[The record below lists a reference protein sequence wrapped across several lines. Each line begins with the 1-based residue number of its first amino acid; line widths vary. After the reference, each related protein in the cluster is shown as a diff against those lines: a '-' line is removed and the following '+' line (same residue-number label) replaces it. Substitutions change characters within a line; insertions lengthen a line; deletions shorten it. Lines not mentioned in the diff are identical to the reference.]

1 MNRMSIVIL
10 WALALLVLQPA
21 LAAEPRQQPT
31 AREQARTVTI
41 FHQPVVM
48 LQATFGQTTPEER
61 VLRTRSAL
69 RAFTEDDIR
78 QPLRVVPVIRYGQP
92 GRLFLMNGKPVLL
105 LSQADL
111 DEGDDLTLDQ
121 AAQRV
126 LARMEAQRTSLQE
139 QFNNRYLF
147 ISAGKA
153 LAGALLLALFYYG
166 AFRAWRRVRRFF
178 LLRILEKRSAI
189 PQHWRRYLGNIEVRL
204 YAVLVILL
212 GMLACYLWLSWAFSL
227 FPWTRVWSESL
238 GDWSLGVIRHLSL
251 SIVASLPGLMIVVLI
266 FLLTWLIIRLVK
278 VVLDQVAAGRIQIPG
293 IHPETVSATRR
304 LISVVIWLFALSAAY
319 PFLPGA
325 NSLAFKGISVFFGLM
340 LTLGSTGVM
349 THAMSGLVLIYSRA
363 LRKGDWIRLA
373 DNEGQ
378 VSEIGV
384 LATKIL
390 TRENYIVTVPNAVVV
405 SGKIINLSAESA
417 DGGVNLTTSV
427 TIGYD
432 TPWRQVHA
440 LLELAARRTP
450 GIDQQIAP
458 VVRKLGLL
466 DWYTS
471 YELQVRLLP
480 TTKLPDGRNAM
491 HSSIIDVFNEF
502 GVQIMSPNFVMQ
514 PKVPG
519 IHPET
524 VSATRR
530 LISVVIWLFALSAAY
545 PFLPGAN
552 SLAFKGIS
560 VFFGLMLTLGS
571 TGVMTHAMSGLV
583 LIYSRAL
590 RKGDWIRLADNEGQV
605 SEIGVL
611 ATKILTR
618 ENYIVTV
625 PNAVVVSGK
634 IINLSAESA
643 DGGVNLTTSVTI
655 GYDTPW
661 RQVHAL
667 LELAARRTPGIDQQI
682 APVVRKLGLLDWYT
696 SYELQ
701 VRLLPTT
708 KLPDGRNALHSSII
722 DVFNE
727 FGVQIM
733 SPNFVMQPK
742 AAVVVPQEAWYAAP
756 AVAPQKPEK

>member
-238 GDWSLGVIRHLSL
+238 GDWSLGDWSLGVIRDLSL

-405 SGKIINLSAESA
+405 SGKIINLSAES
-417 DGGVNLTTSV
+417 V
-427 TIGYD
+427 
-432 TPWRQVHA
+432 
-440 LLELAARRTP
+440 
-450 GIDQQIAP
+450 
-458 VVRKLGLL
+458 
-466 DWYTS
+466 
-471 YELQVRLLP
+471 
-480 TTKLPDGRNAM
+480 
-491 HSSIIDVFNEF
+491 
-502 GVQIMSPNFVMQ
+502 
-514 PKVPG
+514 
-519 IHPET
+519 
-524 VSATRR
+524 
-530 LISVVIWLFALSAAY
+530 
-545 PFLPGAN
+545 
-552 SLAFKGIS
+552 
-560 VFFGLMLTLGS
+560 
-571 TGVMTHAMSGLV
+571 
-583 LIYSRAL
+583 
-590 RKGDWIRLADNEGQV
+590 
-605 SEIGVL
+605 
-611 ATKILTR
+611 
-618 ENYIVTV
+618 
-625 PNAVVVSGK
+625 
-634 IINLSAESA
+634 

-756 AVAPQKPEK
+756 AVAPQEPEK

>member
-278 VVLDQVAAGRIQIPG
+278 VVLDQVAAGRIQVPG

-325 NSLAFKGISVFFGLM
+325 NSLAFKGISLFFGLM

-378 VSEIGV
+378 VS
-384 LATKIL
+384 K
-390 TRENYIVTVPNAVVV
+390 
-405 SGKIINLSAESA
+405 
-417 DGGVNLTTSV
+417 
-427 TIGYD
+427 
-432 TPWRQVHA
+432 
-440 LLELAARRTP
+440 
-450 GIDQQIAP
+450 
-458 VVRKLGLL
+458 
-466 DWYTS
+466 
-471 YELQVRLLP
+471 
-480 TTKLPDGRNAM
+480 
-491 HSSIIDVFNEF
+491 
-502 GVQIMSPNFVMQ
+502 
-514 PKVPG
+514 
-519 IHPET
+519 
-524 VSATRR
+524 
-530 LISVVIWLFALSAAY
+530 
-545 PFLPGAN
+545 
-552 SLAFKGIS
+552 
-560 VFFGLMLTLGS
+560 
-571 TGVMTHAMSGLV
+571 
-583 LIYSRAL
+583 
-590 RKGDWIRLADNEGQV
+590 
-605 SEIGVL
+605 IGVL

-727 FGVQIM
+727 FGVHIM

-756 AVAPQKPEK
+756 AVAPQEPEK

>member
-238 GDWSLGVIRHLSL
+238 GDWSLGDWSLGVIRDLSL

-278 VVLDQVAAGRIQIPG
+278 VVLDQVAAGRIQ
-293 IHPETVSATRR
+293 
-304 LISVVIWLFALSAAY
+304 
-319 PFLPGA
+319 
-325 NSLAFKGISVFFGLM
+325 
-340 LTLGSTGVM
+340 
-349 THAMSGLVLIYSRA
+349 
-363 LRKGDWIRLA
+363 
-373 DNEGQ
+373 
-378 VSEIGV
+378 
-384 LATKIL
+384 
-390 TRENYIVTVPNAVVV
+390 
-405 SGKIINLSAESA
+405 
-417 DGGVNLTTSV
+417 
-427 TIGYD
+427 
-432 TPWRQVHA
+432 
-440 LLELAARRTP
+440 
-450 GIDQQIAP
+450 
-458 VVRKLGLL
+458 
-466 DWYTS
+466 
-471 YELQVRLLP
+471 
-480 TTKLPDGRNAM
+480 
-491 HSSIIDVFNEF
+491 
-502 GVQIMSPNFVMQ
+502 
-514 PKVPG
+514 VPG

-590 RKGDWIRLADNEGQV
+590 RKGDWIRLADNEDQV

-634 IINLSAESA
+634 IINLSAESV

-667 LELAARRTPGIDQQI
+667 LELAARRAPGIDQQI

-701 VRLLPTT
+701 VRLLPTA

-756 AVAPQKPEK
+756 AVAPQEPEK

>member
-166 AFRAWRRVRRFF
+166 AFRAWRGVRRFF

-204 YAVLVILL
+204 YAVLVIFL

-238 GDWSLGVIRHLSL
+238 GDWSLGVIRDLSL

-278 VVLDQVAAGRIQIPG
+278 VVLDQVAAGRIQ
-293 IHPETVSATRR
+293 
-304 LISVVIWLFALSAAY
+304 
-319 PFLPGA
+319 
-325 NSLAFKGISVFFGLM
+325 
-340 LTLGSTGVM
+340 
-349 THAMSGLVLIYSRA
+349 
-363 LRKGDWIRLA
+363 
-373 DNEGQ
+373 
-378 VSEIGV
+378 
-384 LATKIL
+384 
-390 TRENYIVTVPNAVVV
+390 
-405 SGKIINLSAESA
+405 
-417 DGGVNLTTSV
+417 
-427 TIGYD
+427 
-432 TPWRQVHA
+432 
-440 LLELAARRTP
+440 
-450 GIDQQIAP
+450 
-458 VVRKLGLL
+458 
-466 DWYTS
+466 
-471 YELQVRLLP
+471 
-480 TTKLPDGRNAM
+480 
-491 HSSIIDVFNEF
+491 
-502 GVQIMSPNFVMQ
+502 
-514 PKVPG
+514 VPG

-545 PFLPGAN
+545 PFLPGAK

-756 AVAPQKPEK
+756 AVAPQEPEK

>member
-92 GRLFLMNGKPVLL
+92 GRLLLMNGKPVLL

-278 VVLDQVAAGRIQIPG
+278 EVLDQVAAGRIQIPG
-293 IHPETVSATRR
+293 V
-304 LISVVIWLFALSAAY
+304 
-319 PFLPGA
+319 
-325 NSLAFKGISVFFGLM
+325 
-340 LTLGSTGVM
+340 
-349 THAMSGLVLIYSRA
+349 
-363 LRKGDWIRLA
+363 
-373 DNEGQ
+373 
-378 VSEIGV
+378 
-384 LATKIL
+384 
-390 TRENYIVTVPNAVVV
+390 
-405 SGKIINLSAESA
+405 
-417 DGGVNLTTSV
+417 
-427 TIGYD
+427 
-432 TPWRQVHA
+432 
-440 LLELAARRTP
+440 
-450 GIDQQIAP
+450 
-458 VVRKLGLL
+458 
-466 DWYTS
+466 
-471 YELQVRLLP
+471 
-480 TTKLPDGRNAM
+480 
-491 HSSIIDVFNEF
+491 
-502 GVQIMSPNFVMQ
+502 
-514 PKVPG
+514 
-519 IHPET
+519 HPET

-756 AVAPQKPEK
+756 AVAPQEPEK

>member
-92 GRLFLMNGKPVLL
+92 GRLLLMNGKPVLL

-238 GDWSLGVIRHLSL
+238 GDWSLGVIRDLSL

-278 VVLDQVAAGRIQIPG
+278 VVLDQVAAGRIQ
-293 IHPETVSATRR
+293 
-304 LISVVIWLFALSAAY
+304 
-319 PFLPGA
+319 
-325 NSLAFKGISVFFGLM
+325 
-340 LTLGSTGVM
+340 
-349 THAMSGLVLIYSRA
+349 
-363 LRKGDWIRLA
+363 
-373 DNEGQ
+373 
-378 VSEIGV
+378 
-384 LATKIL
+384 
-390 TRENYIVTVPNAVVV
+390 
-405 SGKIINLSAESA
+405 
-417 DGGVNLTTSV
+417 
-427 TIGYD
+427 
-432 TPWRQVHA
+432 
-440 LLELAARRTP
+440 
-450 GIDQQIAP
+450 
-458 VVRKLGLL
+458 
-466 DWYTS
+466 
-471 YELQVRLLP
+471 
-480 TTKLPDGRNAM
+480 
-491 HSSIIDVFNEF
+491 
-502 GVQIMSPNFVMQ
+502 
-514 PKVPG
+514 VPG

-661 RQVHAL
+661 RQVQAL

-756 AVAPQKPEK
+756 AVAPQEPEK

>member
-166 AFRAWRRVRRFF
+166 ALRAWRRVRRFF

-238 GDWSLGVIRHLSL
+238 GDWSLGVIRDLSL

-278 VVLDQVAAGRIQIPG
+278 VVLDQVAAGRIQ
-293 IHPETVSATRR
+293 
-304 LISVVIWLFALSAAY
+304 
-319 PFLPGA
+319 
-325 NSLAFKGISVFFGLM
+325 
-340 LTLGSTGVM
+340 
-349 THAMSGLVLIYSRA
+349 
-363 LRKGDWIRLA
+363 
-373 DNEGQ
+373 
-378 VSEIGV
+378 
-384 LATKIL
+384 
-390 TRENYIVTVPNAVVV
+390 
-405 SGKIINLSAESA
+405 
-417 DGGVNLTTSV
+417 
-427 TIGYD
+427 
-432 TPWRQVHA
+432 
-440 LLELAARRTP
+440 
-450 GIDQQIAP
+450 
-458 VVRKLGLL
+458 
-466 DWYTS
+466 
-471 YELQVRLLP
+471 
-480 TTKLPDGRNAM
+480 
-491 HSSIIDVFNEF
+491 
-502 GVQIMSPNFVMQ
+502 
-514 PKVPG
+514 VPG

-661 RQVHAL
+661 RQVHAM

>member
-166 AFRAWRRVRRFF
+166 ALRAWRRVRRFF

-238 GDWSLGVIRHLSL
+238 GDWSLGVIRDLSL

-278 VVLDQVAAGRIQIPG
+278 VVLDQVAAGRIQ
-293 IHPETVSATRR
+293 
-304 LISVVIWLFALSAAY
+304 
-319 PFLPGA
+319 
-325 NSLAFKGISVFFGLM
+325 
-340 LTLGSTGVM
+340 
-349 THAMSGLVLIYSRA
+349 
-363 LRKGDWIRLA
+363 
-373 DNEGQ
+373 
-378 VSEIGV
+378 
-384 LATKIL
+384 
-390 TRENYIVTVPNAVVV
+390 
-405 SGKIINLSAESA
+405 
-417 DGGVNLTTSV
+417 
-427 TIGYD
+427 
-432 TPWRQVHA
+432 
-440 LLELAARRTP
+440 
-450 GIDQQIAP
+450 
-458 VVRKLGLL
+458 
-466 DWYTS
+466 
-471 YELQVRLLP
+471 
-480 TTKLPDGRNAM
+480 
-491 HSSIIDVFNEF
+491 
-502 GVQIMSPNFVMQ
+502 
-514 PKVPG
+514 VPG

-524 VSATRR
+524 ISATRR

-733 SPNFVMQPK
+733 SPNFLMQPK

-756 AVAPQKPEK
+756 AVAPQEPEK

>member
-153 LAGALLLALFYYG
+153 LAGGLLLALFYYG

-204 YAVLVILL
+204 YAVLVIFL

-238 GDWSLGVIRHLSL
+238 GDWSLGVIRDLSL

-278 VVLDQVAAGRIQIPG
+278 VVLDQVAAGRIQ
-293 IHPETVSATRR
+293 
-304 LISVVIWLFALSAAY
+304 
-319 PFLPGA
+319 
-325 NSLAFKGISVFFGLM
+325 
-340 LTLGSTGVM
+340 
-349 THAMSGLVLIYSRA
+349 
-363 LRKGDWIRLA
+363 
-373 DNEGQ
+373 
-378 VSEIGV
+378 
-384 LATKIL
+384 
-390 TRENYIVTVPNAVVV
+390 
-405 SGKIINLSAESA
+405 
-417 DGGVNLTTSV
+417 
-427 TIGYD
+427 
-432 TPWRQVHA
+432 
-440 LLELAARRTP
+440 
-450 GIDQQIAP
+450 
-458 VVRKLGLL
+458 
-466 DWYTS
+466 
-471 YELQVRLLP
+471 
-480 TTKLPDGRNAM
+480 
-491 HSSIIDVFNEF
+491 
-502 GVQIMSPNFVMQ
+502 
-514 PKVPG
+514 VPG

-756 AVAPQKPEK
+756 AVAPQEPEK

>member
-31 AREQARTVTI
+31 AREQARTVYI
-41 FHQPVVM
+41 FHQPMVM

-78 QPLRVVPVIRYGQP
+78 QPLRVVPVIRYGHP

-126 LARMEAQRTSLQE
+126 LARMEAQRTGLRE
-139 QFNNRYLF
+139 QFNTRYLQL
-147 ISAGKA
+147 STGKA
-153 LAGALLLALFYYG
+153 LAGGLLLALFYYG
-166 AFRAWRRVRRFF
+166 AFRVWRRVRRFF

-204 YAVLVILL
+204 YAVLAILV
-212 GMLACYLWLSWAFSL
+212 GVLACYLWLSWAFSL

-238 GDWSLGVIRHLSL
+238 GDWSLGVLRDLSL

-278 VVLDQVAAGRIQIPG
+278 VVLDQVAAGRIQVPG

-325 NSLAFKGISVFFGLM
+325 NSLAFKCISVFFGLM

-417 DGGVNLTTSV
+417 DGGINLTTSV

-450 GIDQQIAP
+450 GVDQQIAP

-480 TTKLPDGRNAM
+480 TTKLP
-491 HSSIIDVFNEF
+491 E
-502 GVQIMSPNFVMQ
+502 
-514 PKVPG
+514 
-519 IHPET
+519 
-524 VSATRR
+524 
-530 LISVVIWLFALSAAY
+530 
-545 PFLPGAN
+545 
-552 SLAFKGIS
+552 
-560 VFFGLMLTLGS
+560 
-571 TGVMTHAMSGLV
+571 
-583 LIYSRAL
+583 
-590 RKGDWIRLADNEGQV
+590 
-605 SEIGVL
+605 
-611 ATKILTR
+611 
-618 ENYIVTV
+618 
-625 PNAVVVSGK
+625 
-634 IINLSAESA
+634 
-643 DGGVNLTTSVTI
+643 
-655 GYDTPW
+655 
-661 RQVHAL
+661 
-667 LELAARRTPGIDQQI
+667 
-682 APVVRKLGLLDWYT
+682 
-696 SYELQ
+696 
-701 VRLLPTT
+701 
-708 KLPDGRNALHSSII
+708 GRNALHSSII

-742 AAVVVPQEAWYAAP
+742 AAVVVPQEAWFAAP
-756 AVAPQKPEK
+756 AVAPQEPEK

>member
-92 GRLFLMNGKPVLL
+92 GRLLLMNGKPVLL

-212 GMLACYLWLSWAFSL
+212 GMLACYLWLSWPFSL

-480 TTKLPDGRNAM
+480 TTKLPDGRNA
-491 HSSIIDVFNEF
+491 
-502 GVQIMSPNFVMQ
+502 
-514 PKVPG
+514 
-519 IHPET
+519 
-524 VSATRR
+524 
-530 LISVVIWLFALSAAY
+530 
-545 PFLPGAN
+545 
-552 SLAFKGIS
+552 
-560 VFFGLMLTLGS
+560 
-571 TGVMTHAMSGLV
+571 
-583 LIYSRAL
+583 
-590 RKGDWIRLADNEGQV
+590 
-605 SEIGVL
+605 
-611 ATKILTR
+611 
-618 ENYIVTV
+618 
-625 PNAVVVSGK
+625 
-634 IINLSAESA
+634 
-643 DGGVNLTTSVTI
+643 
-655 GYDTPW
+655 
-661 RQVHAL
+661 
-667 LELAARRTPGIDQQI
+667 
-682 APVVRKLGLLDWYT
+682 
-696 SYELQ
+696 
-701 VRLLPTT
+701 
-708 KLPDGRNALHSSII
+708 LHSSII

>member
-92 GRLFLMNGKPVLL
+92 GRLLLMNGKPVLL

-166 AFRAWRRVRRFF
+166 AFRAWRRGRRFF

-325 NSLAFKGISVFFGLM
+325 NSLAFKGISL
-340 LTLGSTGVM
+340 
-349 THAMSGLVLIYSRA
+349 
-363 LRKGDWIRLA
+363 
-373 DNEGQ
+373 
-378 VSEIGV
+378 
-384 LATKIL
+384 
-390 TRENYIVTVPNAVVV
+390 
-405 SGKIINLSAESA
+405 
-417 DGGVNLTTSV
+417 
-427 TIGYD
+427 
-432 TPWRQVHA
+432 
-440 LLELAARRTP
+440 
-450 GIDQQIAP
+450 
-458 VVRKLGLL
+458 
-466 DWYTS
+466 
-471 YELQVRLLP
+471 
-480 TTKLPDGRNAM
+480 
-491 HSSIIDVFNEF
+491 
-502 GVQIMSPNFVMQ
+502 
-514 PKVPG
+514 
-519 IHPET
+519 
-524 VSATRR
+524 
-530 LISVVIWLFALSAAY
+530 
-545 PFLPGAN
+545 
-552 SLAFKGIS
+552 
-560 VFFGLMLTLGS
+560 FFGLMLTLGS

-756 AVAPQKPEK
+756 AVAPQEPEK

>member
-238 GDWSLGVIRHLSL
+238 GDWSLGDWSLGVIRDLSL

-325 NSLAFKGISVFFGLM
+325 NSLAFKGISLFFGLM

-450 GIDQQIAP
+450 GVDQQIAP
-458 VVRKLGLL
+458 IVRKLGLL
-466 DWYTS
+466 DWYT
-471 YELQVRLLP
+471 
-480 TTKLPDGRNAM
+480 A
-491 HSSIIDVFNEF
+491 
-502 GVQIMSPNFVMQ
+502 
-514 PKVPG
+514 
-519 IHPET
+519 
-524 VSATRR
+524 
-530 LISVVIWLFALSAAY
+530 
-545 PFLPGAN
+545 
-552 SLAFKGIS
+552 
-560 VFFGLMLTLGS
+560 
-571 TGVMTHAMSGLV
+571 
-583 LIYSRAL
+583 
-590 RKGDWIRLADNEGQV
+590 
-605 SEIGVL
+605 
-611 ATKILTR
+611 
-618 ENYIVTV
+618 
-625 PNAVVVSGK
+625 
-634 IINLSAESA
+634 
-643 DGGVNLTTSVTI
+643 
-655 GYDTPW
+655 
-661 RQVHAL
+661 
-667 LELAARRTPGIDQQI
+667 
-682 APVVRKLGLLDWYT
+682 
-696 SYELQ
+696 YELQ

-756 AVAPQKPEK
+756 AVAPQEPEK

>member
-31 AREQARTVTI
+31 AHEQARTVTI

-405 SGKIINLSAESA
+405 SGKIINLSAES
-417 DGGVNLTTSV
+417 V
-427 TIGYD
+427 
-432 TPWRQVHA
+432 
-440 LLELAARRTP
+440 
-450 GIDQQIAP
+450 
-458 VVRKLGLL
+458 
-466 DWYTS
+466 
-471 YELQVRLLP
+471 
-480 TTKLPDGRNAM
+480 
-491 HSSIIDVFNEF
+491 
-502 GVQIMSPNFVMQ
+502 
-514 PKVPG
+514 
-519 IHPET
+519 
-524 VSATRR
+524 
-530 LISVVIWLFALSAAY
+530 
-545 PFLPGAN
+545 
-552 SLAFKGIS
+552 
-560 VFFGLMLTLGS
+560 
-571 TGVMTHAMSGLV
+571 
-583 LIYSRAL
+583 
-590 RKGDWIRLADNEGQV
+590 
-605 SEIGVL
+605 
-611 ATKILTR
+611 
-618 ENYIVTV
+618 
-625 PNAVVVSGK
+625 
-634 IINLSAESA
+634 

>member
-111 DEGDDLTLDQ
+111 DVGDDLTLDQ

-238 GDWSLGVIRHLSL
+238 GDWSLGVIRDLSL

-278 VVLDQVAAGRIQIPG
+278 VVLDQVAAGRIQ
-293 IHPETVSATRR
+293 
-304 LISVVIWLFALSAAY
+304 
-319 PFLPGA
+319 
-325 NSLAFKGISVFFGLM
+325 
-340 LTLGSTGVM
+340 
-349 THAMSGLVLIYSRA
+349 
-363 LRKGDWIRLA
+363 
-373 DNEGQ
+373 
-378 VSEIGV
+378 
-384 LATKIL
+384 
-390 TRENYIVTVPNAVVV
+390 
-405 SGKIINLSAESA
+405 
-417 DGGVNLTTSV
+417 
-427 TIGYD
+427 
-432 TPWRQVHA
+432 
-440 LLELAARRTP
+440 
-450 GIDQQIAP
+450 
-458 VVRKLGLL
+458 
-466 DWYTS
+466 
-471 YELQVRLLP
+471 
-480 TTKLPDGRNAM
+480 
-491 HSSIIDVFNEF
+491 
-502 GVQIMSPNFVMQ
+502 
-514 PKVPG
+514 VPG

-756 AVAPQKPEK
+756 AVAPQEPEK

>member
-31 AREQARTVTI
+31 AHEQARTVTI

-204 YAVLVILL
+204 YAVLVILF

-238 GDWSLGVIRHLSL
+238 GDWSLGVIRDLSL

-278 VVLDQVAAGRIQIPG
+278 VVLDQVAAGRIQ
-293 IHPETVSATRR
+293 
-304 LISVVIWLFALSAAY
+304 
-319 PFLPGA
+319 
-325 NSLAFKGISVFFGLM
+325 
-340 LTLGSTGVM
+340 
-349 THAMSGLVLIYSRA
+349 
-363 LRKGDWIRLA
+363 
-373 DNEGQ
+373 
-378 VSEIGV
+378 
-384 LATKIL
+384 
-390 TRENYIVTVPNAVVV
+390 
-405 SGKIINLSAESA
+405 
-417 DGGVNLTTSV
+417 
-427 TIGYD
+427 
-432 TPWRQVHA
+432 
-440 LLELAARRTP
+440 
-450 GIDQQIAP
+450 
-458 VVRKLGLL
+458 
-466 DWYTS
+466 
-471 YELQVRLLP
+471 
-480 TTKLPDGRNAM
+480 
-491 HSSIIDVFNEF
+491 
-502 GVQIMSPNFVMQ
+502 
-514 PKVPG
+514 VPG

-634 IINLSAESA
+634 IINISAESA

-756 AVAPQKPEK
+756 AVAPQEPER

>member
-1 MNRMSIVIL
+1 MNRISIVIL

-166 AFRAWRRVRRFF
+166 AFRSWRRVRRFF

-238 GDWSLGVIRHLSL
+238 GDWSLGVIRDLSL

-266 FLLTWLIIRLVK
+266 FLLTWLIVRLVK
-278 VVLDQVAAGRIQIPG
+278 VVLDQVAAGRIQ
-293 IHPETVSATRR
+293 
-304 LISVVIWLFALSAAY
+304 
-319 PFLPGA
+319 
-325 NSLAFKGISVFFGLM
+325 
-340 LTLGSTGVM
+340 
-349 THAMSGLVLIYSRA
+349 
-363 LRKGDWIRLA
+363 
-373 DNEGQ
+373 
-378 VSEIGV
+378 
-384 LATKIL
+384 
-390 TRENYIVTVPNAVVV
+390 
-405 SGKIINLSAESA
+405 
-417 DGGVNLTTSV
+417 
-427 TIGYD
+427 
-432 TPWRQVHA
+432 
-440 LLELAARRTP
+440 
-450 GIDQQIAP
+450 
-458 VVRKLGLL
+458 
-466 DWYTS
+466 
-471 YELQVRLLP
+471 
-480 TTKLPDGRNAM
+480 
-491 HSSIIDVFNEF
+491 
-502 GVQIMSPNFVMQ
+502 
-514 PKVPG
+514 VPG

-756 AVAPQKPEK
+756 AVAPQEPEK

>member
-92 GRLFLMNGKPVLL
+92 GRLLLMNGKPVLL

-153 LAGALLLALFYYG
+153 LSGALLLALFYYG

-325 NSLAFKGISVFFGLM
+325 NSLAFKGISL
-340 LTLGSTGVM
+340 
-349 THAMSGLVLIYSRA
+349 
-363 LRKGDWIRLA
+363 
-373 DNEGQ
+373 
-378 VSEIGV
+378 
-384 LATKIL
+384 
-390 TRENYIVTVPNAVVV
+390 
-405 SGKIINLSAESA
+405 
-417 DGGVNLTTSV
+417 
-427 TIGYD
+427 
-432 TPWRQVHA
+432 
-440 LLELAARRTP
+440 
-450 GIDQQIAP
+450 
-458 VVRKLGLL
+458 
-466 DWYTS
+466 
-471 YELQVRLLP
+471 
-480 TTKLPDGRNAM
+480 
-491 HSSIIDVFNEF
+491 
-502 GVQIMSPNFVMQ
+502 
-514 PKVPG
+514 
-519 IHPET
+519 
-524 VSATRR
+524 
-530 LISVVIWLFALSAAY
+530 
-545 PFLPGAN
+545 
-552 SLAFKGIS
+552 
-560 VFFGLMLTLGS
+560 FFGLMLTLGS

-756 AVAPQKPEK
+756 AVAPQEPEK

>member
-153 LAGALLLALFYYG
+153 LAGALLLALFHYG

-238 GDWSLGVIRHLSL
+238 GDWSLGDWSLGVIRDLSL

-373 DNEGQ
+373 DNEDQ

-405 SGKIINLSAESA
+405 SGKIINLSAES
-417 DGGVNLTTSV
+417 V
-427 TIGYD
+427 
-432 TPWRQVHA
+432 
-440 LLELAARRTP
+440 
-450 GIDQQIAP
+450 
-458 VVRKLGLL
+458 
-466 DWYTS
+466 
-471 YELQVRLLP
+471 
-480 TTKLPDGRNAM
+480 
-491 HSSIIDVFNEF
+491 
-502 GVQIMSPNFVMQ
+502 
-514 PKVPG
+514 
-519 IHPET
+519 
-524 VSATRR
+524 
-530 LISVVIWLFALSAAY
+530 
-545 PFLPGAN
+545 
-552 SLAFKGIS
+552 
-560 VFFGLMLTLGS
+560 
-571 TGVMTHAMSGLV
+571 
-583 LIYSRAL
+583 
-590 RKGDWIRLADNEGQV
+590 
-605 SEIGVL
+605 
-611 ATKILTR
+611 
-618 ENYIVTV
+618 
-625 PNAVVVSGK
+625 
-634 IINLSAESA
+634 

-756 AVAPQKPEK
+756 AVAPQEPEK

>member
-1 MNRMSIVIL
+1 MNRMSVVIL
-10 WALALLVLQPA
+10 WALALLVLKPA

-78 QPLRVVPVIRYGQP
+78 QPLRVVAVNRYGQP

-139 QFNNRYLF
+139 QFNDRYLLL
-147 ISAGKA
+147 SAGKA
-153 LAGALLLALFYYG
+153 LAGGLLLALFYYG
-166 AFRAWRRVRRFF
+166 AFRAWRRVRCFF

-204 YAVLVILL
+204 YAVLVILV
-212 GMLACYLWLSWAFSL
+212 GMLASYLWLSWAFSL

-238 GDWSLGVIRHLSL
+238 GDWSLGVIRDLSL

-266 FLLTWLIIRLVK
+266 FLITWLIIRLVK
-278 VVLDQVAAGRIQIPG
+278 VALDQVAAGRIQ
-293 IHPETVSATRR
+293 
-304 LISVVIWLFALSAAY
+304 
-319 PFLPGA
+319 
-325 NSLAFKGISVFFGLM
+325 
-340 LTLGSTGVM
+340 
-349 THAMSGLVLIYSRA
+349 
-363 LRKGDWIRLA
+363 
-373 DNEGQ
+373 
-378 VSEIGV
+378 
-384 LATKIL
+384 
-390 TRENYIVTVPNAVVV
+390 
-405 SGKIINLSAESA
+405 
-417 DGGVNLTTSV
+417 
-427 TIGYD
+427 
-432 TPWRQVHA
+432 
-440 LLELAARRTP
+440 
-450 GIDQQIAP
+450 
-458 VVRKLGLL
+458 
-466 DWYTS
+466 
-471 YELQVRLLP
+471 
-480 TTKLPDGRNAM
+480 
-491 HSSIIDVFNEF
+491 
-502 GVQIMSPNFVMQ
+502 
-514 PKVPG
+514 VPG

-634 IINLSAESA
+634 IINLSAEST
-643 DGGVNLTTSVTI
+643 DGGFNLTTSVTI

-667 LELAARRTPGIDQQI
+667 LELAARRTPGVDQQI
-682 APVVRKLGLLDWYT
+682 APIVRKLGLLDWYT
-696 SYELQ
+696 AYELQ

-756 AVAPQKPEK
+756 AVAPQEPEK

>member
-31 AREQARTVTI
+31 AHEQARTVTI

-92 GRLFLMNGKPVLL
+92 GRLFQMNGKPVLL

-405 SGKIINLSAESA
+405 SGKIINLSAES
-417 DGGVNLTTSV
+417 V
-427 TIGYD
+427 
-432 TPWRQVHA
+432 
-440 LLELAARRTP
+440 
-450 GIDQQIAP
+450 
-458 VVRKLGLL
+458 
-466 DWYTS
+466 
-471 YELQVRLLP
+471 
-480 TTKLPDGRNAM
+480 
-491 HSSIIDVFNEF
+491 
-502 GVQIMSPNFVMQ
+502 
-514 PKVPG
+514 
-519 IHPET
+519 
-524 VSATRR
+524 
-530 LISVVIWLFALSAAY
+530 
-545 PFLPGAN
+545 
-552 SLAFKGIS
+552 
-560 VFFGLMLTLGS
+560 
-571 TGVMTHAMSGLV
+571 
-583 LIYSRAL
+583 
-590 RKGDWIRLADNEGQV
+590 
-605 SEIGVL
+605 
-611 ATKILTR
+611 
-618 ENYIVTV
+618 
-625 PNAVVVSGK
+625 
-634 IINLSAESA
+634 

-722 DVFNE
+722 DEFNE

-756 AVAPQKPEK
+756 AVAPQEPEK

>member
-278 VVLDQVAAGRIQIPG
+278 VVLDRVAAGRIQ
-293 IHPETVSATRR
+293 
-304 LISVVIWLFALSAAY
+304 
-319 PFLPGA
+319 
-325 NSLAFKGISVFFGLM
+325 
-340 LTLGSTGVM
+340 
-349 THAMSGLVLIYSRA
+349 
-363 LRKGDWIRLA
+363 
-373 DNEGQ
+373 
-378 VSEIGV
+378 
-384 LATKIL
+384 
-390 TRENYIVTVPNAVVV
+390 
-405 SGKIINLSAESA
+405 
-417 DGGVNLTTSV
+417 
-427 TIGYD
+427 
-432 TPWRQVHA
+432 
-440 LLELAARRTP
+440 
-450 GIDQQIAP
+450 
-458 VVRKLGLL
+458 
-466 DWYTS
+466 
-471 YELQVRLLP
+471 
-480 TTKLPDGRNAM
+480 
-491 HSSIIDVFNEF
+491 
-502 GVQIMSPNFVMQ
+502 
-514 PKVPG
+514 VPG

-682 APVVRKLGLLDWYT
+682 APAVRKLGLLDWYT

>member
-48 LQATFGQTTPEER
+48 LHATFGQTTPEER

-238 GDWSLGVIRHLSL
+238 GDWSLGVIRDLSL

-278 VVLDQVAAGRIQIPG
+278 VVLDQVAAGRIQVPG

-340 LTLGSTGVM
+340 LTLRSTGVM

-440 LLELAARRTP
+440 LLELAARRT
-450 GIDQQIAP
+450 Q
-458 VVRKLGLL
+458 
-466 DWYTS
+466 
-471 YELQVRLLP
+471 
-480 TTKLPDGRNAM
+480 
-491 HSSIIDVFNEF
+491 
-502 GVQIMSPNFVMQ
+502 
-514 PKVPG
+514 
-519 IHPET
+519 
-524 VSATRR
+524 
-530 LISVVIWLFALSAAY
+530 
-545 PFLPGAN
+545 
-552 SLAFKGIS
+552 
-560 VFFGLMLTLGS
+560 
-571 TGVMTHAMSGLV
+571 
-583 LIYSRAL
+583 
-590 RKGDWIRLADNEGQV
+590 
-605 SEIGVL
+605 
-611 ATKILTR
+611 
-618 ENYIVTV
+618 
-625 PNAVVVSGK
+625 
-634 IINLSAESA
+634 
-643 DGGVNLTTSVTI
+643 
-655 GYDTPW
+655 
-661 RQVHAL
+661 
-667 LELAARRTPGIDQQI
+667 GIDQQI

-756 AVAPQKPEK
+756 AVAPQEPEK

>member
-31 AREQARTVTI
+31 AHEQARTVTI

-238 GDWSLGVIRHLSL
+238 GDWSLGVIRDLSL

-278 VVLDQVAAGRIQIPG
+278 VVLDQVAAGRIQVPG

-319 PFLPGA
+319 
-325 NSLAFKGISVFFGLM
+325 
-340 LTLGSTGVM
+340 
-349 THAMSGLVLIYSRA
+349 H
-363 LRKGDWIRLA
+363 
-373 DNEGQ
+373 EGQ

-405 SGKIINLSAESA
+405 SGKIIN
-417 DGGVNLTTSV
+417 
-427 TIGYD
+427 I
-432 TPWRQVHA
+432 
-440 LLELAARRTP
+440 
-450 GIDQQIAP
+450 
-458 VVRKLGLL
+458 
-466 DWYTS
+466 
-471 YELQVRLLP
+471 
-480 TTKLPDGRNAM
+480 
-491 HSSIIDVFNEF
+491 
-502 GVQIMSPNFVMQ
+502 
-514 PKVPG
+514 
-519 IHPET
+519 
-524 VSATRR
+524 
-530 LISVVIWLFALSAAY
+530 
-545 PFLPGAN
+545 
-552 SLAFKGIS
+552 
-560 VFFGLMLTLGS
+560 
-571 TGVMTHAMSGLV
+571 
-583 LIYSRAL
+583 
-590 RKGDWIRLADNEGQV
+590 
-605 SEIGVL
+605 
-611 ATKILTR
+611 
-618 ENYIVTV
+618 
-625 PNAVVVSGK
+625 
-634 IINLSAESA
+634 SAESA

-756 AVAPQKPEK
+756 AVAPQEPEK

>member
-466 DWYTS
+466 
-471 YELQVRLLP
+471 
-480 TTKLPDGRNAM
+480 A
-491 HSSIIDVFNEF
+491 
-502 GVQIMSPNFVMQ
+502 
-514 PKVPG
+514 
-519 IHPET
+519 
-524 VSATRR
+524 
-530 LISVVIWLFALSAAY
+530 
-545 PFLPGAN
+545 
-552 SLAFKGIS
+552 
-560 VFFGLMLTLGS
+560 
-571 TGVMTHAMSGLV
+571 
-583 LIYSRAL
+583 
-590 RKGDWIRLADNEGQV
+590 
-605 SEIGVL
+605 
-611 ATKILTR
+611 
-618 ENYIVTV
+618 
-625 PNAVVVSGK
+625 
-634 IINLSAESA
+634 
-643 DGGVNLTTSVTI
+643 
-655 GYDTPW
+655 
-661 RQVHAL
+661 
-667 LELAARRTPGIDQQI
+667 
-682 APVVRKLGLLDWYT
+682 WYT

-756 AVAPQKPEK
+756 AVAPQEPEK

>member
-278 VVLDQVAAGRIQIPG
+278 VVLDRVAAGRIQVPG

-304 LISVVIWLFALSAAY
+304 LISVVLWLFALSAAY

-458 VVRKLGLL
+458 
-466 DWYTS
+466 
-471 YELQVRLLP
+471 
-480 TTKLPDGRNAM
+480 A
-491 HSSIIDVFNEF
+491 
-502 GVQIMSPNFVMQ
+502 
-514 PKVPG
+514 
-519 IHPET
+519 
-524 VSATRR
+524 
-530 LISVVIWLFALSAAY
+530 
-545 PFLPGAN
+545 
-552 SLAFKGIS
+552 
-560 VFFGLMLTLGS
+560 
-571 TGVMTHAMSGLV
+571 
-583 LIYSRAL
+583 
-590 RKGDWIRLADNEGQV
+590 
-605 SEIGVL
+605 
-611 ATKILTR
+611 
-618 ENYIVTV
+618 
-625 PNAVVVSGK
+625 
-634 IINLSAESA
+634 
-643 DGGVNLTTSVTI
+643 
-655 GYDTPW
+655 
-661 RQVHAL
+661 
-667 LELAARRTPGIDQQI
+667 
-682 APVVRKLGLLDWYT
+682 VRKLGLLDWYT

>member
-105 LSQADL
+105 LSLADL

-238 GDWSLGVIRHLSL
+238 GDWSLGVIRDLSL

-278 VVLDQVAAGRIQIPG
+278 VVLDQVAAGRIQ
-293 IHPETVSATRR
+293 
-304 LISVVIWLFALSAAY
+304 
-319 PFLPGA
+319 
-325 NSLAFKGISVFFGLM
+325 
-340 LTLGSTGVM
+340 
-349 THAMSGLVLIYSRA
+349 
-363 LRKGDWIRLA
+363 
-373 DNEGQ
+373 
-378 VSEIGV
+378 
-384 LATKIL
+384 
-390 TRENYIVTVPNAVVV
+390 
-405 SGKIINLSAESA
+405 
-417 DGGVNLTTSV
+417 
-427 TIGYD
+427 
-432 TPWRQVHA
+432 
-440 LLELAARRTP
+440 
-450 GIDQQIAP
+450 
-458 VVRKLGLL
+458 
-466 DWYTS
+466 
-471 YELQVRLLP
+471 
-480 TTKLPDGRNAM
+480 
-491 HSSIIDVFNEF
+491 
-502 GVQIMSPNFVMQ
+502 
-514 PKVPG
+514 VPG

-756 AVAPQKPEK
+756 AVAPQEPEK

>member
-48 LQATFGQTTPEER
+48 LQVTFGQTTPEER

-238 GDWSLGVIRHLSL
+238 GDWSLGVIRDLSL

-278 VVLDQVAAGRIQIPG
+278 VVLDQVAAGRIQ
-293 IHPETVSATRR
+293 
-304 LISVVIWLFALSAAY
+304 
-319 PFLPGA
+319 
-325 NSLAFKGISVFFGLM
+325 
-340 LTLGSTGVM
+340 
-349 THAMSGLVLIYSRA
+349 
-363 LRKGDWIRLA
+363 
-373 DNEGQ
+373 
-378 VSEIGV
+378 
-384 LATKIL
+384 
-390 TRENYIVTVPNAVVV
+390 
-405 SGKIINLSAESA
+405 
-417 DGGVNLTTSV
+417 
-427 TIGYD
+427 
-432 TPWRQVHA
+432 
-440 LLELAARRTP
+440 
-450 GIDQQIAP
+450 
-458 VVRKLGLL
+458 
-466 DWYTS
+466 
-471 YELQVRLLP
+471 
-480 TTKLPDGRNAM
+480 
-491 HSSIIDVFNEF
+491 
-502 GVQIMSPNFVMQ
+502 
-514 PKVPG
+514 VPG

-560 VFFGLMLTLGS
+560 LFFGLMLTLGS

-756 AVAPQKPEK
+756 AVAPQEPEK

>member
-92 GRLFLMNGKPVLL
+92 GRLFLMNGKPVPL

-204 YAVLVILL
+204 YAVLVIFL

-238 GDWSLGVIRHLSL
+238 GDWSLGVIRDLSL

-278 VVLDQVAAGRIQIPG
+278 VVLDQVAAGRIQ
-293 IHPETVSATRR
+293 
-304 LISVVIWLFALSAAY
+304 
-319 PFLPGA
+319 
-325 NSLAFKGISVFFGLM
+325 
-340 LTLGSTGVM
+340 
-349 THAMSGLVLIYSRA
+349 
-363 LRKGDWIRLA
+363 
-373 DNEGQ
+373 
-378 VSEIGV
+378 
-384 LATKIL
+384 
-390 TRENYIVTVPNAVVV
+390 
-405 SGKIINLSAESA
+405 
-417 DGGVNLTTSV
+417 
-427 TIGYD
+427 
-432 TPWRQVHA
+432 
-440 LLELAARRTP
+440 
-450 GIDQQIAP
+450 
-458 VVRKLGLL
+458 
-466 DWYTS
+466 
-471 YELQVRLLP
+471 
-480 TTKLPDGRNAM
+480 
-491 HSSIIDVFNEF
+491 
-502 GVQIMSPNFVMQ
+502 
-514 PKVPG
+514 VPG

-756 AVAPQKPEK
+756 AVAPQEPEK

>member
-78 QPLRVVPVIRYGQP
+78 QPLRVVPAIRYGQP

-212 GMLACYLWLSWAFSL
+212 GMLACYLWLSWVFSL

-238 GDWSLGVIRHLSL
+238 GDWSLGVIRDLSL

-278 VVLDQVAAGRIQIPG
+278 VVLDQVAAGRIQI
-293 IHPETVSATRR
+293 
-304 LISVVIWLFALSAAY
+304 
-319 PFLPGA
+319 
-325 NSLAFKGISVFFGLM
+325 
-340 LTLGSTGVM
+340 
-349 THAMSGLVLIYSRA
+349 
-363 LRKGDWIRLA
+363 
-373 DNEGQ
+373 
-378 VSEIGV
+378 
-384 LATKIL
+384 
-390 TRENYIVTVPNAVVV
+390 
-405 SGKIINLSAESA
+405 
-417 DGGVNLTTSV
+417 
-427 TIGYD
+427 
-432 TPWRQVHA
+432 
-440 LLELAARRTP
+440 
-450 GIDQQIAP
+450 
-458 VVRKLGLL
+458 
-466 DWYTS
+466 
-471 YELQVRLLP
+471 
-480 TTKLPDGRNAM
+480 
-491 HSSIIDVFNEF
+491 
-502 GVQIMSPNFVMQ
+502 
-514 PKVPG
+514 PG

>member
-41 FHQPVVM
+41 FHKPVVM

-153 LAGALLLALFYYG
+153 LAGALLLALFYYR

-405 SGKIINLSAESA
+405 GGKIINLSAESA

-440 LLELAARRTP
+440 LLELAARRT
-450 GIDQQIAP
+450 
-458 VVRKLGLL
+458 
-466 DWYTS
+466 S
-471 YELQVRLLP
+471 
-480 TTKLPDGRNAM
+480 
-491 HSSIIDVFNEF
+491 
-502 GVQIMSPNFVMQ
+502 GV
-514 PKVPG
+514 
-519 IHPET
+519 
-524 VSATRR
+524 
-530 LISVVIWLFALSAAY
+530 
-545 PFLPGAN
+545 
-552 SLAFKGIS
+552 
-560 VFFGLMLTLGS
+560 
-571 TGVMTHAMSGLV
+571 
-583 LIYSRAL
+583 
-590 RKGDWIRLADNEGQV
+590 
-605 SEIGVL
+605 
-611 ATKILTR
+611 
-618 ENYIVTV
+618 
-625 PNAVVVSGK
+625 
-634 IINLSAESA
+634 
-643 DGGVNLTTSVTI
+643 
-655 GYDTPW
+655 
-661 RQVHAL
+661 
-667 LELAARRTPGIDQQI
+667 DQQI

-756 AVAPQKPEK
+756 AVAPQEPEK

>member
-1 MNRMSIVIL
+1 MNRISIVIL

-48 LQATFGQTTPEER
+48 LQVTFGQTTPEER

-238 GDWSLGVIRHLSL
+238 GDWSLGVIRDLSL

-278 VVLDQVAAGRIQIPG
+278 VVLDQVAAGRIQVPG

-325 NSLAFKGISVFFGLM
+325 NSLAFKGISLFFGLM

-378 VSEIGV
+378 VS
-384 LATKIL
+384 K
-390 TRENYIVTVPNAVVV
+390 
-405 SGKIINLSAESA
+405 
-417 DGGVNLTTSV
+417 
-427 TIGYD
+427 
-432 TPWRQVHA
+432 
-440 LLELAARRTP
+440 
-450 GIDQQIAP
+450 
-458 VVRKLGLL
+458 
-466 DWYTS
+466 
-471 YELQVRLLP
+471 
-480 TTKLPDGRNAM
+480 
-491 HSSIIDVFNEF
+491 
-502 GVQIMSPNFVMQ
+502 
-514 PKVPG
+514 
-519 IHPET
+519 
-524 VSATRR
+524 
-530 LISVVIWLFALSAAY
+530 
-545 PFLPGAN
+545 
-552 SLAFKGIS
+552 
-560 VFFGLMLTLGS
+560 
-571 TGVMTHAMSGLV
+571 
-583 LIYSRAL
+583 
-590 RKGDWIRLADNEGQV
+590 
-605 SEIGVL
+605 IGVL

-756 AVAPQKPEK
+756 AVAPQEPEK

>member
-238 GDWSLGVIRHLSL
+238 GDWSLGDWSLGVIRDLSL

-405 SGKIINLSAESA
+405 SGKIINLSAES
-417 DGGVNLTTSV
+417 V
-427 TIGYD
+427 
-432 TPWRQVHA
+432 
-440 LLELAARRTP
+440 
-450 GIDQQIAP
+450 
-458 VVRKLGLL
+458 
-466 DWYTS
+466 
-471 YELQVRLLP
+471 
-480 TTKLPDGRNAM
+480 
-491 HSSIIDVFNEF
+491 
-502 GVQIMSPNFVMQ
+502 
-514 PKVPG
+514 
-519 IHPET
+519 
-524 VSATRR
+524 
-530 LISVVIWLFALSAAY
+530 
-545 PFLPGAN
+545 
-552 SLAFKGIS
+552 
-560 VFFGLMLTLGS
+560 
-571 TGVMTHAMSGLV
+571 
-583 LIYSRAL
+583 
-590 RKGDWIRLADNEGQV
+590 
-605 SEIGVL
+605 
-611 ATKILTR
+611 
-618 ENYIVTV
+618 
-625 PNAVVVSGK
+625 
-634 IINLSAESA
+634 